1 MDMVKFASR
10 DEASSGY
17 MRVLELIATINIERL
32 PSPVNVG
39 ANTMVLVKTQDGTV
53 IELCCRMRD

>member
-1 MDMVKFASR
+1 
-10 DEASSGY
+10 
-17 MRVLELIATINIERL
+17 MRMLELIVTISMERL

-39 ANTMVLVKTQDGTV
+39 ANTVQLVKTQDGTV